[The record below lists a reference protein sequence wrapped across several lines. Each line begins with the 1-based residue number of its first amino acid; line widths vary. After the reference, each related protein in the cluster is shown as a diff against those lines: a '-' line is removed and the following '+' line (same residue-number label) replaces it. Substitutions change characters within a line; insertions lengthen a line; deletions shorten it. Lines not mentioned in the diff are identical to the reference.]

1 MRRASSVIVLICAC
15 ACGGSVAH
23 TETAK
28 PKSKPQPA
36 AAPPAAAATPAQ
48 PAAATAAQGDV
59 GADASAPPAPAA
71 AAAATPAHIEGGDIP
86 RPVLLAVLSRGVGRF
101 LQHVHAEAHL
111 IGGRFVGWRLLSLFE
126 GDPNVQSGALQPGD
140 TVMRVNG
147 QSIERPEQF
156 KNVWDSMA
164 TQSELMLLV
173 QRAGMQTHVRYRI
186 VDPR

>member
-1 MRRASSVIVLICAC
+1 MRRASSLIVLICAC

-36 AAPPAAAATPAQ
+36 APAAAATPAQ
-48 PAAATAAQGDV
+48 PAAAPPAQGEV
-59 GADASAPPAPAA
+59 GADASAPPAPPAAA
-71 AAAATPAHIEGGDIP
+71 AAAATHIEGGDIP
-86 RPVLLAVLSRGVGRF
+86 RPVLLAVLSRGIGRF

-111 IGGRFVGWRLLSLFE
+111 IGGRFVGWRLLSLFD

-173 QRAGMQTHVRYRI
+173 QRAGKQTQVRYRI